1 MSEFYAVIQ
10 RESFAKTFLF
20 LLILCTVFGSIIPL
34 LSNIRFF
41 TYHSA
46 GKDTKKYLT
55 MQGVA
60 VVWGILWM
68 FLCVFAWYSYGVL
81 MVLAGESPINNLL
94 ITAGKKETISSKN
107 G

>member
-1 MSEFYAVIQ
+1 
-10 RESFAKTFLF
+10 
-20 LLILCTVFGSIIPL
+20 
-34 LSNIRFF
+34 
-41 TYHSA
+41 
-46 GKDTKKYLT
+46 

-60 VVWGILWM
+60 VVCGILWM